1 MSTASD
7 TSTDERILRSDPLL
21 MAEEALRQADERLA
35 ARAEREKHLHL
46 PTRIVGE
53 CLGDHLRRGARRW
66 TDMPDEPPLGEEG
79 GTAWTPDNLWLH
91 EETGAAVAP

>member
-7 TSTDERILRSDPLL
+7 AIAEERRARNDPLL
-21 MAEEALRQADERLA
+21 TAEEAIRLLDERLA
-35 ARAEREKHLHL
+35 ARAEHEKHLHL

-66 TDMPDEPPLGEEG
+66 TEMPDEPPLGEEG
-79 GTAWTPDNLWLH
+79 GTAWTPDNLWMH
-91 EETGAAVAP
+91 EEKGEAVAP

>member
-1 MSTASD
+1 MSTVSD
-7 TSTDERILRSDPLL
+7 AIAEERRARNDTLL
-21 MAEEALRQADERLA
+21 TAEEAIRLVDERLA
-35 ARAEREKHLHL
+35 ARGEREKRLHL

-66 TDMPDEPPLGEEG
+66 TEMPDEPPLGEEG

-91 EETGAAVAP
+91 QETGEPVTP